1 MRLRVPGGQMQ
12 HVFSTL
18 WFWFVEVRIRLCER
32 AEQFAMPAFEVQ
44 TKGSVEGVAGFVPQ
58 DAHAFGVSAAFHLQ
72 HLLPFE
78 LHQARMGEVK
88 RNRDAGH
95 AVWRKPLL
103 RQPNMGFEA
112 DSAGIELVV
121 KAFYVRF
128 EKRPLD
134 FYRKVADAQIKQLLI
149 AETMPR
155 ESVAHGGPIIATK
168 RHRSILCVLWPNS
181 ADGRPSSETKTG
193 IAFRSG
199 TRRRADCALCRSC
212 ARD

>member
-78 LHQARMGEVK
+78 LHQARMGEE
-88 RNRDAGH
+88 N
-95 AVWRKPLL
+95 
-103 RQPNMGFEA
+103 
-112 DSAGIELVV
+112 
-121 KAFYVRF
+121 
-128 EKRPLD
+128 
-134 FYRKVADAQIKQLLI
+134 
-149 AETMPR
+149 
-155 ESVAHGGPIIATK
+155 
-168 RHRSILCVLWPNS
+168 
-181 ADGRPSSETKTG
+181 G
-193 IAFRSG
+193 IAMPGTPSG
-199 TRRRADCALCRSC
+199 ENHSSASQTWGLKRIPRALSSL
-212 ARD
+212 